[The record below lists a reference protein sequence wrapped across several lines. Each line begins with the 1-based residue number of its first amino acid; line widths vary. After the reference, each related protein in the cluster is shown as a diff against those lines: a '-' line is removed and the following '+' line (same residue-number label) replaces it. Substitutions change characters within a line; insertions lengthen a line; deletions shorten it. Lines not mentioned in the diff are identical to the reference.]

1 MAISDTSIRTE
12 TSLPDYFRRRL
23 MRHAERLRP
32 PPHEDTLWYLGEL
45 LHRFGRSEHFFEVHE
60 GRLAQRP
67 LASLYGDAQAA
78 ASQRER
84 CLLLQRLGDLALFFG
99 AFFPHRYARWGI
111 HRDYFIGMGCA
122 AYDYLSESAA
132 THRHIYRELTGGFVH
147 MLELMAAAG
156 SRRHAID
163 HDEILRLY
171 THWMTTGDPHAEQ
184 QLRALG
190 VTLIGPASGH

>member
-45 LHRFGRSEHFFEVHE
+45 LHRFRRSEQFFEVHQ

-67 LASLYGDAQAA
+67 LANLYGDAQAA
-78 ASQRER
+78 TSERER
-84 CLLLQRLGDLALFFG
+84 RLLLQRLGDMALFFG

-111 HRDYFIGMGCA
+111 RRDYFIGMGCA
-122 AYDYLSESAA
+122 AYDYLAESAA

-147 MLELMAAAG
+147 MLELLAAAG
-156 SRRHAID
+156 SRRQAID

-171 THWMTTGDPHAEQ
+171 THWASTGDPHAEQ
-184 QLRALG
+184 QLRSLG
-190 VTLIGPASGH
+190 VTLIEPAGGH